1 MDDIRD
7 ELRGLSRIGSQ
18 VGGAYPRVYC
28 KPHEVQRSDVHRAR
42 YAVLWR
48 TGNGSWSAC
57 YRGADRK
64 RALTSFR
71 KFPKGAAYVEM
82 RDALTDELIGEMGRY
97 DFSSEISELLEMA
110 ARCSDKE
117 KTTQRVTTRGGKR
130 SLETWRRE
138 LLLKRA
144 AALYM
149 CCHLPGGD

>member
-1 MDDIRD
+1 MDDIHR
-7 ELRGLSRIGSQ
+7 ELGALSRIGSQ
-18 VGGAYPRVYC
+18 VGGAYPKVYGYAR
-28 KPHEVQRSDVHRAR
+28 PFDVHRAR

-57 YRGADRK
+57 YRGADRQ

-82 RDALTDELIGEMGRY
+82 RDALTDELIGEMGRFDY
-97 DFSSEISELLEMA
+97 RSEISELLEQA
-110 ARCSDKE
+110 ARCTDDEVTS
-117 KTTQRVTTRGGKR
+117 QRVMTRSGIR
-130 SLETWRRE
+130 SIRANRRQ